1 MKDLESNYE
10 KTLVQLVKRV
20 EEEYKK
26 LHTMKKSSVLS
37 TLKMLV
43 SVTIVSLFSLSNII
57 IPDTAP
63 QLVVA
68 EEAQLRVNSI
78 EEINFSSPF
87 SNSFSLGTPF
97 LVGYDN
103 TPSLKAIKNAGPKS
117 FDLTFEGYGTVNGL
131 RYKDNGTGIYLTNP
145 VDGSVYQKG
154 VIELK
159 TDSDATETTYES
171 ISRKSDNGIVLDNGI
186 MIFNASSSKGG
197 ELSFLNNTVA
207 AYKDMIDLRRG
218 NLTTIAWEW
227 K

>member
-1 MKDLESNYE
+1 MVFMKNLESNSE
-10 KTLVQLVKRV
+10 KNIGTTSKTAATAALR
-20 EEEYKK
+20 
-26 LHTMKKSSVLS
+26 
-37 TLKMLV
+37 MLV
-43 SVTIVSLFSLSNII
+43 SVTIVSLFSLSNIL

-68 EEAQLRVNSI
+68 EEAQQNVNSM

-97 LVGYDN
+97 LVEYDN
-103 TPSLKAIKNAGPKS
+103 TTSLKAKKNAGPQS

-131 RYKDNGTGIYLTNP
+131 RYKDNGTGIFLTNP

-159 TDSDATETTYES
+159 TDSDAIETTYES
-171 ISRKSDNGIVLDNGI
+171 ISRKHDNGIVLDNGV

-207 AYKDMIDLRRG
+207 AYKDIIDLRRG

>member
-1 MKDLESNYE
+1 MKNLEATYE
-10 KTLVQLVKRV
+10 KNTGATSKAAAATIPL
-20 EEEYKK
+20 
-26 LHTMKKSSVLS
+26 M
-37 TLKMLV
+37 MLV

-63 QLVVA
+63 QSVVA
-68 EEAQLRVNSI
+68 QEAQPNVSNMQ
-78 EEINFSSPF
+78 EINFSSPF
-87 SNSFSLGTPF
+87 SNSFNLGTPF
-97 LVGYDN
+97 LVEYDN
-103 TPSLKAIKNAGPKS
+103 TTSLKAIKNASPKS

-131 RYKDNGTGIYLTNP
+131 KYKDNGTGIYLTNP

-159 TDSDATETTYES
+159 TDSDAIETTYES
-171 ISRKSDNGIVLDNGI
+171 ISRKSDNGIVIDNGI

>member
-1 MKDLESNYE
+1 VLRRQYKISFIMVFMKNLESNSKKNIGATS
-10 KTLVQLVKRV
+10 KTAV
-20 EEEYKK
+20 
-26 LHTMKKSSVLS
+26 
-37 TLKMLV
+37 LV
-43 SVTIVSLFSLSNII
+43 SVTIVSLFSVSNII

-68 EEAQLRVNSI
+68 EEAQQNVNSM

-97 LVGYDN
+97 LVEYDN
-103 TPSLKAIKNAGPKS
+103 TTSLKAKKNAGPQS

-131 RYKDNGTGIYLTNP
+131 RYKDNGTGIFLTNP

-159 TDSDATETTYES
+159 TDSDTIETTYES
-171 ISRKSDNGIVLDNGI
+171 ISRKHDNGIVLDNGI

-207 AYKDMIDLRRG
+207 AYKDIIDLVRG

>member
-1 MKDLESNYE
+1 MKNLEPIYE
-10 KTLVQLVKRV
+10 KSTGATSKTAAATTAL
-20 EEEYKK
+20 
-26 LHTMKKSSVLS
+26 TM
-37 TLKMLV
+37 MIV

-63 QLVVA
+63 QSVVA
-68 EEAQLRVNSI
+68 EEARPSVNNM

-87 SNSFSLGTPF
+87 SNSFNLGAPF
-97 LVGYDN
+97 LVEYDN
-103 TPSLKAIKNAGPKS
+103 TTSLKAIKNASPKS
-117 FDLTFEGYGTVNGL
+117 FDLTFEGHGIINGL

-159 TDSDATETTYES
+159 TDSDAIETTYES

>member
-1 MKDLESNYE
+1 MKNLEANYE
-10 KTLVQLVKRV
+10 RNIGTTSKTAATTIL
-20 EEEYKK
+20 
-26 LHTMKKSSVLS
+26 M
-37 TLKMLV
+37 MLV
-43 SVTIVSLFSLSNII
+43 SVTIVSLFSLSIII
-57 IPDTAP
+57 IPDIAP
-63 QLVVA
+63 QLAIA
-68 EEAQLRVNSI
+68 EEAQMSVNSI

-87 SNSFSLGTPF
+87 SNSFSLGSPF
-97 LVGYDN
+97 LVEYDN
-103 TPSLKAIKNAGPKS
+103 TTSLKAIKNAGPKS

-145 VDGSVYQKG
+145 VDGNVYQKG

-159 TDSDATETTYES
+159 TDSDAIETTYES
-171 ISRKSDNGIVLDNGI
+171 ISRKSDSDIVLDNGI

-218 NLTTIAWEW
+218 NLTTIAWKW

>member
-1 MKDLESNYE
+1 
-10 KTLVQLVKRV
+10 
-20 EEEYKK
+20 
-26 LHTMKKSSVLS
+26 VLAR
-37 TLKMLV
+37 TK
-43 SVTIVSLFSLSNII
+43 
-57 IPDTAP
+57 
-63 QLVVA
+63 
-68 EEAQLRVNSI
+68 
-78 EEINFSSPF
+78 
-87 SNSFSLGTPF
+87 SNS
-97 LVGYDN
+97 
-103 TPSLKAIKNAGPKS
+103 AR
-117 FDLTFEGYGTVNGL
+117 EGYGTVNGL

-159 TDSDATETTYES
+159 TDSDAIETTYES

>member
-1 MKDLESNYE
+1 MKNLEANYE
-10 KTLVQLVKRV
+10 KNIGATSKTTATAALMV
-20 EEEYKK
+20 
-26 LHTMKKSSVLS
+26 
-37 TLKMLV
+37 LV

-68 EEAQLRVNSI
+68 EEAQQNVNSM

-97 LVGYDN
+97 LVEYDN
-103 TPSLKAIKNAGPKS
+103 TTSLKVKENAGPQS
-117 FDLTFEGYGTVNGL
+117 FDLTFEGYGTVNGI
-131 RYKDNGTGIYLTNP
+131 RYKDNGTGIFLTNP
-145 VDGSVYQKG
+145 GDGSVYQKG

-159 TDSDATETTYES
+159 TDSDAIETTYES
-171 ISRKSDNGIVLDNGI
+171 ISRKHDNGIVLDNGV

-207 AYKDMIDLRRG
+207 AYKDIIDLRRG

>member
-1 MKDLESNYE
+1 MKKLESNSE
-10 KTLVQLVKRV
+10 KNIGATSKTTATAALMV
-20 EEEYKK
+20 
-26 LHTMKKSSVLS
+26 
-37 TLKMLV
+37 LV
-43 SVTIVSLFSLSNII
+43 SVTILSLPSLSNII

-68 EEAQLRVNSI
+68 EEAQQNVNSM

-97 LVGYDN
+97 LVEYDN
-103 TPSLKAIKNAGPKS
+103 TTSLKAIKNADPKS
-117 FDLTFEGYGTVNGL
+117 FDLTFEGYGIVNGL
-131 RYKDNGTGIYLTNP
+131 RYKDNGTGIFLTNP

-154 VIELK
+154 VIELE
-159 TDSDATETTYES
+159 TDSDAIETTYES
-171 ISRKSDNGIVLDNGI
+171 ISRKHDNGIVLDNGV

-197 ELSFLNNTVA
+197 ELSFLNKTVA
-207 AYKDMIDLRRG
+207 AYKDIIDLRRG

>member
-1 MKDLESNYE
+1 MKNLESNYE
-10 KTLVQLVKRV
+10 KNIGATS
-20 EEEYKK
+20 KK
-26 LHTMKKSSVLS
+26 TATTAALRI
-37 TLKMLV
+37 LV

-57 IPDTAP
+57 IPDTTP

-68 EEAQLRVNSI
+68 EEIQPSVNSI

-87 SNSFSLGTPF
+87 NNSFNLGTPF
-97 LVGYDN
+97 LVEYDN
-103 TPSLKAIKNAGPKS
+103 TTSLKAIKNAGPNS

-131 RYKDNGTGIYLTNP
+131 GYKDNGTGIFLTNP

-154 VIELK
+154 VIELR
-159 TDSDATETTYES
+159 TDSDAIETTYES
-171 ISRKSDNGIVLDNGI
+171 ISRKHDNGIVLDNGI
-186 MIFNASSSKGG
+186 MIFNTSSSRGG

>member
-1 MKDLESNYE
+1 MKNLESNNE
-10 KTLVQLVKRV
+10 NNIGVTSKTAAIASL
-20 EEEYKK
+20 
-26 LHTMKKSSVLS
+26 M
-37 TLKMLV
+37 MLV

-63 QLVVA
+63 QLAVA
-68 EEAQLRVNSI
+68 EEAQSSVNSM

-97 LVGYDN
+97 LVEYDN
-103 TPSLKAIKNAGPKS
+103 TTSLKAIKNAGPKS

-154 VIELK
+154 VIQLR
-159 TDSDATETTYES
+159 TDSDAIETTYES

-186 MIFNASSSKGG
+186 MIFNASTSKGG